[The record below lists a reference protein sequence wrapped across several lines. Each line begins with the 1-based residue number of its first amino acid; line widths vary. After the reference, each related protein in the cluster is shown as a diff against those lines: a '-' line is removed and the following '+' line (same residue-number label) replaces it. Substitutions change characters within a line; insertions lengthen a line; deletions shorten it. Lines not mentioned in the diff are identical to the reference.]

1 MNDKKYIYSAQNFEY
16 SAGPKKKT
24 AFLYKNNNKKQS
36 V

>member
-1 MNDKKYIYSAQNFEY
+1 MNDKKKKKNSAQKFEY

-24 AFLYKNNNKKQS
+24 KQNKTI